1 MPGCC
6 NVAEFV
12 SYLALSPSTGIGAAG
27 DLGGG
32 GDGGV
37 GTGGL
42 VVLVLIR
49 GDCLTPR
56 TNLGLVVV
64 GRVLI
69 RVLVIWKDENVLKLY
84 CSLNG

>member
-1 MPGCC
+1 M
-6 NVAEFV
+6 
-12 SYLALSPSTGIGAAG
+12 SYLALSPSTGNGAAG

-37 GTGGL
+37 GMGGL
-42 VVLVLIR
+42 VVLVLMG

-56 TNLGLVVV
+56 TNSGWVVV

-69 RVLVIWKDENVLKLY
+69 RVLVICKRGIIRKRKV
-84 CSLNG
+84 